1 MARKRD
7 NQRTLQ
13 RVMDAIKDKERE
25 KFGKN
30 LSEKAINRNIRT
42 SSRTLA
48 RDGGTL
54 VGKVK
59 DVSSA
64 KPNFIMQQGGDLIP
78 SSGNKVVR
86 AGVDVAEEAA
96 KDLIPYADNAVV
108 TTGKVLKTSAMK
120 ASKMALAKAGSAALG
135 LAGLLMDSDPVGE
148 DSDKIPTEEI
158 LKRNPNIID
167 DVEGFLANPALPID
181 PQMSEEILPQMEAKQ
196 KMLGTKQTLESPEI
210 AAKIVKESDLPV
222 AEKDKVLRDIQSPTK
237 MSAAV
242 AEGDAPDGSPSI
254 KSQFLDS
261 LAFFMPQAIGLGVG
275 ALIEGSEGAV
285 AGYNEAGKMASS
297 YRQYNLD
304 KEKLAQ
310 TKASKLKSD
319 VKTFVNAETGTPV
332 KYDDASNIFTDLNG
346 VQLDPSSVTQAT
358 TFRQTRSL
366 DQREAEAGLTQTR
379 HKERLGLKR
388 EELAQ
393 LSDKQVE
400 SLGAID
406 RVLTD
411 VDTIAELSK
420 KVSTGPVAGRA
431 QGAGAL
437 VGMANE
443 DFVALRS
450 ELNST
455 LAGYV
460 KSISGAQV
468 SDREAVRLQ
477 SIIPDVND
485 PPATFQ
491 AKLTTF
497 KSIVNRNKNAL
508 AKAISSGQ
516 PLKSLEG
523 LDEAAKK
530 YSAPEGQATGKLPK
544 FSSYATEIDNAK
556 TLEEIEEIN
565 KKYKVK

>member
-1 MARKRD
+1 MAKKDRFK
-7 NQRTLQ
+7 QRFFPDVEEL
-13 RVMDAIKDKERE
+13 VNP
-25 KFGKN
+25 FPNGP
-30 LSEKAINRNIRT
+30 IRP
-42 SSRTLA
+42 
-48 RDGGTL
+48 DE
-54 VGKVK
+54 
-59 DVSSA
+59 D
-64 KPNFIMQQGGDLIP
+64 
-78 SSGNKVVR
+78 
-86 AGVDVAEEAA
+86 EEALQE
-96 KDLIPYADNAVV
+96 KV
-108 TTGKVLKTSAMK
+108 TKIQGTEQVLK
-120 ASKMALAKAGSAALG
+120 
-135 LAGLLMDSDPVGE
+135 
-148 DSDKIPTEEI
+148 
-158 LKRNPNIID
+158 R
-167 DVEGFLANPALPID
+167 
-181 PQMSEEILPQMEAKQ
+181 
-196 KMLGTKQTLESPEI
+196 PEI

-222 AEKDKVLRDIQSPTK
+222 AEKDKALRDIQSPNK
-237 MSAAV
+237 MVAAV
-242 AEGDAPDGSPSI
+242 AEGDAPDGSPGI

-261 LAFFMPQAIGLGVG
+261 LAFFMPQAIGMGVG
-275 ALIEGSEGAV
+275 ALIEGSAGAV

-491 AKLTTF
+491 AKLKTF

-523 LDEAAKK
+523 LDDAIKSVSGETKAAPTVKMTK
-530 YSAPEGQATGKLPK
+530 SGY
-544 FSSYATEIDNAK
+544 IDAIKNARS
-556 TLEEIEEIN
+556 IEEI
-565 KKYKVK
+565 KAAKAKYGVK